1 MYRTFEIT
9 PAISLTLRA
18 QTRSFT
24 FILHEYFKAA
34 VWRAVEALDPPV
46 TDSTFQ
52 IPFRP
57 SAQLKLLHLTT
68 MVNVT
73 EALFLRYMLHDCS
86 TAHPELA
93 PGADA
98 GALQAN
104 NSFVPGTPNAGIDA
118 AWRREAA
125 NLPNNPVSL
134 KFRNCR

>member
-1 MYRTFEIT
+1 MST
-9 PAISLTLRA
+9 PAISLILRA
-18 QTRSFT
+18 QTNSSIVMNIFKQQ
-24 FILHEYFKAA
+24 FIET
-34 VWRAVEALDPPV
+34 VEALDPPV
-46 TDSTFQ
+46 ADSNFQ

-73 EALFLRYMLHDCS
+73 EVVFLHYMSYDCPIV
-86 TAHPELA
+86 HPELV

-118 AWRREAA
+118 
-125 NLPNNPVSL
+125 V
-134 KFRNCR
+134 